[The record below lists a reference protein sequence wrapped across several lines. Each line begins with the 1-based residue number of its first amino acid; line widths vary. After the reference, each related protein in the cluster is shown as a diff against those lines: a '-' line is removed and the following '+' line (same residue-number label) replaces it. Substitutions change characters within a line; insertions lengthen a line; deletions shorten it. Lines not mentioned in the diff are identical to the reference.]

1 MPGKQKTDASSE
13 LKSALEG
20 ILTAVNSEL
29 KTLANDDDEDEDD
42 KEEEEEEEDVVTQKK
57 DTKQGSSV
65 EEESENKEPDVAGG
79 RLAIRF

>member
-42 KEEEEEEEDVVTQKK
+42 KEEEEEVEGRGY
-57 DTKQGSSV
+57 TK
-65 EEESENKEPDVAGG
+65 ERNKTRLFSRG
-79 RLAIRF
+79 RE